1 MQKHFG
7 RLFDLEGRVAV
18 VTGGT
23 GILGQNFCRAL
34 AEYGARVVVA
44 DLDEA
49 AAQTLADRLEKELG
63 TACLGVGCDVSDEA
77 SVEALVERTC
87 QAFGRIDVLLNNAA
101 SKSQDLE
108 AFFAPIETYSLEEW
122 RRIMAV
128 NLDGVFLVS
137 RAVGRRMI
145 EQGEGG
151 SIIQTGSIYGQL
163 GVDPR
168 IYEGSEYMGVSINTP
183 LVYSASKAGVAGL
196 TRHLATVWANHGIRV
211 NTLVPGGVQSGQ
223 NEEFVARYS
232 ARVPLGRMGN
242 SEDLAGAVIYLASD
256 ASRYVTG
263 QALAVDGGL
272 SAW

>member
-1 MQKHFG
+1 MQKHFD
-7 RLFDLEGRVAV
+7 RLFDLQGRVAI

-34 AEYGARVVVA
+34 AEYGAQVVVA
-44 DLDEA
+44 DLDGNT
-49 AAQTLADRLEKELG
+49 AQTLADRLEKDTG
-63 TACLGVGCDVSDEA
+63 STCLGVGCDVSDES
-77 SVEALVERTC
+77 SVETLAERAC

-101 SKSQDLE
+101 SKSDDLK
-108 AFFAPIETYSLEEW
+108 AFFAPVETYSLKEW

-137 RAVGRRMI
+137 QAVGRRMI

-183 LVYSASKAGVAGL
+183 PVYSASKAGVAGL
-196 TRHLATVWANHGIRV
+196 TRHLATLWACHGIRV

-223 NEEFVARYS
+223 NDEFVARYA
-232 ARVPLGRMGN
+232 ARVPLGRMG
-242 SEDLAGAVIYLASD
+242 SGEDLVGAVLYLASD

-263 QALAVDGGL
+263 QALTVDGGL